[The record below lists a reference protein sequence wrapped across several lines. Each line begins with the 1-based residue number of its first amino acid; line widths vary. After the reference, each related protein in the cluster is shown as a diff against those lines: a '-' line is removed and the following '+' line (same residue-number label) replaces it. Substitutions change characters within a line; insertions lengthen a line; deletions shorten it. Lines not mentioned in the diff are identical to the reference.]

1 MCVSSGYSL
10 PLDAALHSA
19 GVLDT
24 GFFIYRSNS
33 FSEWVNNL
41 RPEDYSPV

>member
-24 GFFIYRSNS
+24 GFFYIGVIPFQNG
-33 FSEWVNNL
+33 
-41 RPEDYSPV
+41 